1 MESQAQADVHLPGQ
15 ASLILNS
22 KEIDVIES
30 ALLDLG
36 KKLQLV
42 PDNFEQCEA
51 ISNAYR
57 KLAQARQAGCCD
69 AIRLFGM

>member
-1 MESQAQADVHLPGQ
+1 MENKTQTDVHLPGQ
-15 ASLILNS
+15 TSIILNS
-22 KEIDVIES
+22 KELDVIET
-30 ALLDLG
+30 ALLNLG
-36 KKLQLV
+36 RSLKVV

-69 AIRLFGM
+69 AVRLFGM